1 MDMCIHVHEK
11 LVCYRH
17 VYPCHVFPCIYLGGE
32 ECGQASDAGEEEE
45 MEEER
50 EADPAEGEHPASP
63 EEELNDQVGGG
74 G

>member
-1 MDMCIHVHEK
+1 M
-11 LVCYRH
+11 
-17 VYPCHVFPCIYLGGE
+17 PYLGGE

-50 EADPAEGEHPASP
+50 EADPAEGELPASP

-74 G
+74 GGNCIIA

>member
-1 MDMCIHVHEK
+1 M
-11 LVCYRH
+11 
-17 VYPCHVFPCIYLGGE
+17 PYLGGE

-74 G
+74 GGELHYCHYCVLYMCMSNPSVAD